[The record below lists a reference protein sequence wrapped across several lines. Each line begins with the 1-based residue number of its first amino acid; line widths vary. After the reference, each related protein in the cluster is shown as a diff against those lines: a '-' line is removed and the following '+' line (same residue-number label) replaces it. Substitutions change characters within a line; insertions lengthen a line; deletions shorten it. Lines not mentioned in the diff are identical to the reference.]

1 LKGLASEIYVH
12 DSIYQGF
19 VAEKHRDR
27 SRPGVVRAGSMWSGD
42 SRIAVVAAAV
52 RALP

>member
-12 DSIYQGF
+12 DSIYEGF

-27 SRPGVVRAGSMWSGD
+27 SRPGVVRAGLMWSGD